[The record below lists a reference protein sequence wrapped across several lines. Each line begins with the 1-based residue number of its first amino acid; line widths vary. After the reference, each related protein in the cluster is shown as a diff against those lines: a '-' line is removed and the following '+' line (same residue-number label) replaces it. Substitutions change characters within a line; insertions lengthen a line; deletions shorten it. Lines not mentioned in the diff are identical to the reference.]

1 MEQYIKEMA
10 AELLYRLEQL
20 EKDSDLDQLVMLEE
34 DGLRSEAL
42 LIQNEL
48 KKLKEKL
55 SGLM

>member
-1 MEQYIKEMA
+1 VEQYIKEMA